1 MVFPMLMTHSQL
13 SLFMFIVWVVLV
25 ALIGLMLCDAY
36 LTHKE
41 TEKTIEE
48 RRQQRERKQERR
60 HLQVAII
67 AEQIGFWAWGWTT
80 SRESIRL
87 PKPRWGG

>member
-67 AEQIGFWAWGWTT
+67 AEQIGFWAWGWDYFK
-80 SRESIRL
+80 RKHPP
-87 PKPRWGG
+87 PKT